1 MLPSPISSYDDIV
14 MADFGLNMIVID
26 GGIKFLGKINFYPKT
41 KMGLNAHTGA
51 KRPHQELY
59 GRLAP
64 KQLGVLPHITH
75 INVNPYIINLVHAIT
90 IN

>member
-1 MLPSPISSYDDIV
+1 MEALN
-14 MADFGLNMIVID
+14 FGVKLSFTPKPKW
-26 GGIKFLGKINFYPKT
+26 GKTPTLGQ
-41 KMGLNAHTGA
+41 NAHTKNYVGVF
-51 KRPHQELY
+51 
-59 GRLAP
+59 AP